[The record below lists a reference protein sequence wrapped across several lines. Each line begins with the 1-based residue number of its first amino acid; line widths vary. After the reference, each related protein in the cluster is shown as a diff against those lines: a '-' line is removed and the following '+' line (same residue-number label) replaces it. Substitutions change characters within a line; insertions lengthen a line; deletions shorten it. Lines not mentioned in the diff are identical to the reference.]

1 MDNDGIH
8 VHRRKME
15 FSALSLSR
23 GLVLQAGA
31 LLMLVTYVD
40 FLTFLARMSP
50 SRTFPRCEMP
60 YPIIII
66 IIIRHAYF
74 LPSFRLPGF

>member
-15 FSALSLSR
+15 F
-23 GLVLQAGA
+23 LQTGA

-60 YPIIII
+60 YPIDI